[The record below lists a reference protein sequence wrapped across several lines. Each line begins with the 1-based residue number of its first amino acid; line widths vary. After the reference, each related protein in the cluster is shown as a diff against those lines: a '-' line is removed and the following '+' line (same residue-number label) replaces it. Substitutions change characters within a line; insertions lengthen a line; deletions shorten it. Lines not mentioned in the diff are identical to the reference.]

1 MEREAAIR
9 QELFACAVLIPAA
22 VLLPVPAVERLLII
36 LSMLLV
42 VLTEFLNSAIEAAI
56 DRISLDRHPL
66 SGQAKDLGSA
76 AVAVALLMSALCWI
90 VIAGPVA
97 ALARPRRLWPAAPR
111 RRHAASSVAFITAA
125 PRVIMSSMYGAIAS
139 GSTSTVQTKRQP
151 PPSPRPPRRSPRSA
165 RRARR

>member
-1 MEREAAIR
+1 VQAARRRLIPTPSDDQFKGATGLRRLVNACGYSMAGLRHAMAREAAIR
-9 QELFACAVLIPAA
+9 QELLACVVLIPVA

-76 AVAVALLMSALCWI
+76 AVATALLMSALCWI

-97 ALARPRRLWPAAPR
+97 MRWLAR
-111 RRHAASSVAFITAA
+111 
-125 PRVIMSSMYGAIAS
+125 
-139 GSTSTVQTKRQP
+139 
-151 PPSPRPPRRSPRSA
+151 
-165 RRARR
+165 